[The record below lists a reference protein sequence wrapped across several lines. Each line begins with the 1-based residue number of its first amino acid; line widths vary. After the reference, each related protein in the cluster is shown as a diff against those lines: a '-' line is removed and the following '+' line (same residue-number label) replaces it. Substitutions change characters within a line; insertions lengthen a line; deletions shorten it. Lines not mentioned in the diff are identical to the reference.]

1 MGKVHRIRESGSAS
15 GPLVRRINGEISND
29 QYVKSIDD
37 RVRARRASDAR
48 EISRAKKS
56 R

>member
-1 MGKVHRIRESGSAS
+1 MGKVHRIKERGSSS
-15 GPLVRRINGEISND
+15 GPLVQRINGEISND

-37 RVRARRASDAR
+37 RVRERRRSDER
-48 EISRAKKS
+48 EINRAKKN